1 VPKATAPRS
10 IQRELG
16 VSCKCEERSSGG
28 VERFAASKLSCSARN
43 MQLSDC
49 ENPNGFWEDADGRQL
64 DCQLRMLKRL
74 VEGLQAEVHA
84 LRLEKEQDYGRFSG
98 DIADHGQRIKSLE
111 GKRDSVEELQDK
123 ARKLADYMD
132 DVKVAKFAELRGK
145 FKLSK
150 SQLNRVI
157 AVMMDLFPDR
167 YEVARCA
174 TDGLE
179 FYQTILPNSSLIHF
193 NLSKKAAMEPKA
205 YRRKLEDLKRRK
217 GRRSLCQK

>member
-1 VPKATAPRS
+1 MCPRPRLPGAYS
-10 IQRELG
+10 ESFG
-16 VSCKCEERSSGG
+16 VSCKGEERSSAG
-28 VERFAASKLSCSARN
+28 VDRSATSKLSCSARN

-49 ENPNGFWEDADGRQL
+49 ENANNFWEEADGPQL
-64 DCQLRMLKRL
+64 DCQIKLIKRL

-111 GKRDSVEELQDK
+111 GKRDSGEELQDK
-123 ARKLADYMD
+123 ARKVADYMD
-132 DVKVAKFAELRGK
+132 DVKAAKFSELRGK

-150 SQLNRVI
+150 FQLNRVI

-174 TDGLE
+174 TDGRE
-179 FYQTILPNSSLIHF
+179 
-193 NLSKKAAMEPKA
+193 
-205 YRRKLEDLKRRK
+205 RKLVKKRVV
-217 GRRSLCQK
+217 